1 MQETCCGKISI
12 LRSAQKKIS
21 TLSGRFIKTALKG
34 SLFLLY
40 AQEPLGKAF
49 SATAFPS
56 YRFPVIDN
64 CSFSDKLYESEE
76 VKVARS

>member
-56 YRFPVIDN
+56 LTTVLSLIN
-64 CSFSDKLYESEE
+64 CMK
-76 VKVARS
+76 VKK